1 MSRQPQIDEF
11 VHELSVGRIDRR
23 TFLQRVTA
31 AGYSLGVAGSLA
43 AAVGAGRARAAED
56 AAGTLRIRSAG
67 DVGNLDPAFVPGL
80 TETVVM
86 TCVYEGLVGFKPGSY
101 KVVPVLADK
110 FELSKDGK
118 RIDFTLRKGIQFHG
132 GYGELTAADVKFS
145 YERTAGLTSPPINSP
160 YQTDWAAL
168 AEVHVR
174 GKYSGRIILKN
185 AFAPLMTNTLP
196 GFDGYIVSKKA
207 VEDLGANM
215 AHHPIGT
222 GPYEFVS
229 WTPGQ
234 KLVLKKFARY
244 GRSWMRHAKAPIWSQ
259 IHFIPIPLASAAA
272 IAIESGAV
280 DWGPVGTDDIDH
292 LRSLGRLRVQKRTTL
307 NYSWIG
313 MNQANPALRN
323 INVRR
328 AIRSAIDVPGILQA
342 AFNGKWRRATALLAP
357 GMAVGHWHGAPVYKR
372 NVSKAKAYLAKA
384 GQAGRGLHLTMAVKQ
399 TDVGASTIAQIVQ
412 ANLADIGIKV
422 DVLVQDRS
430 VFNRLGGDAQKNRQL
445 FYEVF
450 TTPTPEPSFATEWFT
465 CDQLDQWNWMSWCN
479 RQFSNWDAQA
489 VKILNPKRRSGIYV
503 KMQKLW
509 DQHANTVWVAWP
521 TAYFAGK
528 KQIRPSLQPS
538 GLYQPWDFRLA

>member
-222 GPYEFVS
+222 APCEGADLEPD
-229 WTPGQ
+229 P
-234 KLVLKKFARY
+234 LHPDPARKR
-244 GRSWMRHAKAPIWSQ
+244 GRDRDR
-259 IHFIPIPLASAAA
+259 
-272 IAIESGAV
+272 E
-280 DWGPVGTDDIDH
+280 
-292 LRSLGRLRVQKRTTL
+292 RRGRL
-307 NYSWIG
+307 G
-313 MNQANPALRN
+313 P
-323 INVRR
+323 
-328 AIRSAIDVPGILQA
+328 
-342 AFNGKWRRATALLAP
+342 
-357 GMAVGHWHGAPVYKR
+357 
-372 NVSKAKAYLAKA
+372 
-384 GQAGRGLHLTMAVKQ
+384 
-399 TDVGASTIAQIVQ
+399 
-412 ANLADIGIKV
+412 
-422 DVLVQDRS
+422 
-430 VFNRLGGDAQKNRQL
+430 GGDRRHRPPAVARPASRAEAHDAQL
-445 FYEVF
+445 
-450 TTPTPEPSFATEWFT
+450 
-465 CDQLDQWNWMSWCN
+465 QLD
-479 RQFSNWDAQA
+479 RDE
-489 VKILNPKRRSGIYV
+489 PG
-503 KMQKLW
+503 
-509 DQHANTVWVAWP
+509 
-521 TAYFAGK
+521 
-528 KQIRPSLQPS
+528 
-538 GLYQPWDFRLA
+538 